1 MHALHARPGG
11 RAHRERRG
19 HDELPVRRDGGS
31 CSCRAAALR
40 GIPPH
45 HRVVRERVR
54 LQRGP
59 VAGARRVHQGSGHIL
74 TLPIS
79 THSIVAAAAALQDTA
94 GTVRVMG
101 SEFIGAVANLAVKS
115 SPLRVPYTCMAL
127 MKAQLISPVS
137 IDGRCNLLTAKHVR
151 PLLGKESMV
160 TVRQAEGLM
169 KHSRALLD
177 AFGDQARP
185 RTPALMRVHASR
197 HKL

>member
-1 MHALHARPGG
+1 MLCMQDQV
-11 RAHRERRG
+11 
-19 HDELPVRRDGGS
+19 DELTARGVDMTNCPFGEMV
-31 CSCRAAALR
+31 AAAAAEQPPCAEYLHTIALFVKECGCNGDLLR
-40 GIPPH
+40 ELDAFTK
-45 HRVVRERVR
+45 VRATSS
-54 LQRGP
+54 P
-59 VAGARRVHQGSGHIL
+59 S
-74 TLPIS
+74 P

-94 GTVRVMG
+94 GAVRVMG

-151 PLLGKESMV
+151 PLLGKHYMV